1 MPAELS
7 IWKLRTHP
15 FRRPLDPEGNPLP
28 ETSLFSS
35 LNPLEDQRLLRLY
48 FNLYNW
54 EKSELVSGIS
64 GNGVFD
70 QFPDKTILNEAQ
82 GVLILISGEDAAG
95 RESLQNLI
103 LHKISLDN
111 QNKKPVI
118 VRATL
123 DGFSQD
129 SNIKSIGRT
138 FIRQYLREGFNDPD
152 KAELTELYK
161 AETKEKSSGTK
172 SLYSSLFF
180 EFYESIKDYCD
191 RPLVLLLSGGDHY
204 DTWET
209 VYTSTKSLF
218 KYIVVVTNQEKYAES
233 CVLHLSL
240 NRAAVIKAQRLDIT
254 LTKLYLNNRLSAER
268 TANLDPRFPLAPFGE
283 EALKA
288 LFAPG
293 SRPDPNPENSV
304 RLTIG
309 RLNRILSRAID
320 LHLDELPKIAQQKN
334 KPADQLELNET
345 LISPDTIAI
354 AIGEV

>member
-1 MPAELS
+1 MPAPLS

-15 FRRPLDPEGNPLP
+15 FRRPLDHQGNPLP

-35 LNPLEDQRLLRLY
+35 LNPLEDGRLLRLY

-54 EKSELVSGIS
+54 DNSRIVNGI
-64 GNGVFD
+64 NGDQVFD
-70 QFPDKTILNEAQ
+70 QFPDQTSLNETQ
-82 GVLILISGEDAAG
+82 GVLILIAGEDAAG

-103 LHKISLDN
+103 LHKIFLEH
-111 QNKKPVI
+111 QNKKPVV

-129 SNIKSIGRT
+129 LNVKSIART
-138 FIRQYLREGFNDPD
+138 FIRQYAREGFNDPD

-161 AETKEKSSGTK
+161 AETREKSSGTK
-172 SLYSSLFF
+172 SLYANLFF

-209 VYTSTKSLF
+209 VYNSTRLLF
-218 KYIVVVTNQEKYAES
+218 KYIIVVTNQEKYAES
-233 CVLHLSL
+233 CVNHLSL
-240 NRAAVIKAQRLDIT
+240 NRAGVIKAQRLDM
-254 LTKLYLNNRLSAER
+254 TKTRLYLNSRLSAER
-268 TANLDPRFPLAPFGE
+268 TANLDPNYSLAPFGE
-283 EALKA
+283 EALSA

-293 SRPDPNPENSV
+293 SRPDPDRSV

-309 RLNRILSRAID
+309 RLNKILSRAID
-320 LHLDELPKIAQQKN
+320 LHLDELVKIAQQKN
-334 KPADQLELNET
+334 TRPDQLDLNET
-345 LISPDTIAI
+345 LISGNTIAT
-354 AIGEV
+354 AIGQV

>member
-1 MPAELS
+1 MSTVLN

-15 FRRPLDPEGNPLP
+15 FRRPLDQQGNPLP
-28 ETSLFSS
+28 ETALFSS
-35 LNPLEDQRLLRLY
+35 LNPLDDGRLLKLY

-54 EKSELVSGIS
+54 DKSKIVHGIS
-64 GNGVFD
+64 GNNVFD
-70 QFPDKTILNEAQ
+70 QFPDETILNSTK

-103 LHKISLDN
+103 LHKISIEN

-129 SNIKSIGRT
+129 SNVKSIARS
-138 FIRQYLREGFNDPD
+138 FIRQYLREGFTNPD

-161 AETKEKSSGTK
+161 AETKEKSSGTS
-172 SLYSSLFF
+172 SLYANLFF
-180 EFYESIKDYCD
+180 EFYESIKDDCD
-191 RPLVLLLSGGDHY
+191 RPLVLLVSGGDHY

-209 VYTSTKSLF
+209 VYNSTRLLF

-233 CVLHLSL
+233 CVNHLSIE
-240 NRAAVIKAQRLDIT
+240 RAAVIKAQRLDIN
-254 LTKLYLNNRLSAER
+254 LTRLYLNARLSAER
-268 TANLDPRFPLAPFGE
+268 TASLDPRYPLAPFGD
-283 EALKA
+283 EALNA

-293 SRPDPNPENSV
+293 SQPDPRRSV

-309 RLNRILSRAID
+309 RLNKILSRAID
-320 LHLDELPKIAQQKN
+320 LHLDELPKIAQQNN
-334 KPADQLELNET
+334 KTADQLNLDET
-345 LISPDTIAI
+345 LISQNTITT
-354 AIGEV
+354 AIGEL